1 MPSRTILSPAQRAVI
16 FDPPS
21 DSATI
26 ERLFTLGPDDLAQV
40 ARRRRR
46 ANRLGYAVQLCY
58 LRHPGRALL
67 PSEAVPALM
76 LSLLADQ
83 IGCRIDDFADYSARA
98 TTLRE
103 HRAEIE
109 AYLGLRAFDRI
120 DVRSTLALGSEIA
133 TSTDRGEAIVAG
145 MVNRLRLDRIVLP
158 AASTLERLAL
168 IVRAHARKAAH
179 AGLIRDCSADQE
191 AALERLIASDDNG
204 RTRLGWLREWPEAPS
219 ASNLKG
225 IVERLDA
232 VRGIGIATDRAR
244 RIHAARYAVIAR
256 TAGIVTAPSTLRD
269 SARLEETLVAGGV
282 GVRPALGARR
292 VATSSLIALTGS
304 AARAR
309 AAATAAGSGRL
320 GSTPPVARLASSAR
334 STASAS
340 DSGCSAATIASRS
353 GIAVA
358 LTRNCCCHSPL
369 CTTAWTAVTS

>member
-145 MVNRLRLDRIVLP
+145 MVNRLRLDLP
-158 AASTLERLAL
+158 SNENWRLPRRPATASNDLLLAL
-168 IVRAHARKAAH
+168 
-179 AGLIRDCSADQE
+179 L
-191 AALERLIASDDNG
+191 
-204 RTRLGWLREWPEAPS
+204 
-219 ASNLKG
+219 
-225 IVERLDA
+225 
-232 VRGIGIATDRAR
+232 
-244 RIHAARYAVIAR
+244 
-256 TAGIVTAPSTLRD
+256 
-269 SARLEETLVAGGV
+269 
-282 GVRPALGARR
+282 
-292 VATSSLIALTGS
+292 
-304 AARAR
+304 R
-309 AAATAAGSGRL
+309 AAENWRGRL
-320 GSTPPVARLASSAR
+320 RA
-334 STASAS
+334 
-340 DSGCSAATIASRS
+340 
-353 GIAVA
+353 
-358 LTRNCCCHSPL
+358 
-369 CTTAWTAVTS
+369 